1 MSCELV
7 LAAEHPIPRQE
18 SRTSEHIHLRAEPT
32 APRAARDFVSAHA
45 PALDQDQM
53 MSLLMLTSELV
64 TNAVLHARSALT
76 VGITVSETQIL
87 VTVADQ
93 VEARPEGRSYSD
105 RRESGRGIV
114 LVGALADDWGVVPEP
129 DRPGKS
135 VWFSMRRYVGSVAE
149 SRWAVDEMS
158 NVGPARGE
166 GA

>member
-7 LAAEHPIPRQE
+7 LAADHPVPRQE
-18 SRTSEHIHLRAEPT
+18 PRTSEHIHLRAEPT
-32 APRAARDFVSAHA
+32 APRAAREFVGAHA
-45 PALDQDQM
+45 PALDEDQLHT
-53 MSLLMLTSELV
+53 LLMLTSELV

-76 VGITVSETQIL
+76 VGITISETTIL

-93 VEARPEGRSYSD
+93 VGARPQGRTYSD

-114 LVGALADDWGVVPEP
+114 LVGALADDWGVVPQP

-135 VWFSMRRYVGSVAE
+135 VWFSMRRPAGSMAE
-149 SRWAVDEMS
+149 GRWGENEMS